1 MSRSLNNT
9 LFFYQSNKL
18 ITVKQGN
25 QHRAILRNADMPL
38 AEVQAG
44 ETAGAGL
51 LATDDKGSVLNV
63 QDTED
68 LEGHYFSAY
77 GHDPNLPSMRITLG
91 FNGEAYVPGAA
102 SYLLGL
108 GYRSYSPRLRR
119 FLAADSWSPFGQG
132 GLNAYCYCEGD
143 PVNFIDSSG
152 HMPKRVVNPPP
163 KVRRVEPP
171 NGEIFKV
178 RKNIAVNI
186 GSSTTKSSSN
196 SSLTPS
202 SQAAGHTAHTE
213 AGLTSG
219 ETAVRRDSPATIP
232 KTPTLG
238 SPIPSTDSSPA
249 GSPRGSP
256 QPDAAPLQP
265 LFVRSFVEA
274 PQSLFHSRASEIRQP
289 TDAFPRAPSRW
300 D

>member
-1 MSRSLNNT
+1 MSRSANSS
-9 LFFYQSNKL
+9 LFFYQNGKL
-18 ITVKQGN
+18 VTVKQGN
-25 QHRAILRNADMPL
+25 QQRAILRNDDMPL
-38 AEVQAG
+38 AEVQTG
-44 ETAGAGL
+44 ETVGTGL

-68 LEGHYFSAY
+68 LEGHNFSAY

-152 HMPKRVVNPPP
+152 HMPKRV
-163 KVRRVEPP
+163 RRVELP
-171 NGEIFKV
+171 NGDIFKV
-178 RKNIAVNI
+178 SKNSAMNI
-186 GSSTTKSSSN
+186 SPSTAKSSSN

-202 SQAAGHTAHTE
+202 SQAGGHTAHTE
-213 AGLTSG
+213 GGLTSG
-219 ETAVRRDSPATIP
+219 ETAVRRDSTPTIP
-232 KTPTLG
+232 KMPTPD
-238 SPIPSTDSSPA
+238 SPIASTDSSPA
-249 GSPRGSP
+249 GSRSVSP
-256 QPDAAPLQP
+256 LPDAAALQP
-265 LFVRSFVEA
+265 LFIRSFFESQRSA
-274 PQSLFHSRASEIRQP
+274 FHSKASEIRQP
-289 TDAFPRAPSRW
+289 TDEVPRAPSRW

>member
-1 MSRSLNNT
+1 MNKPSCSS
-9 LFFYQSNKL
+9 LFFYQNGKL
-18 ITVKQGN
+18 VTVKQGN
-25 QHRAILRNADMPL
+25 QHRAILRNDDMPL
-38 AEVQAG
+38 AEVQTGDTPA
-44 ETAGAGL
+44 TGL

-63 QDTED
+63 QDSAG
-68 LEGHYFSAY
+68 LEGHNFSAY

-152 HMPKRVVNPPP
+152 HMPKRFVKPRP
-163 KVRRVEPP
+163 KLRRVELP
-171 NGEIFKV
+171 NDEILKV
-178 RKNIAVNI
+178 SKNIAVNI
-186 GSSTTKSSSN
+186 GSSTAKSSSN

-202 SQAAGHTAHTE
+202 SQAGGHTAHTE

-219 ETAVRRDSPATIP
+219 ETAARRDSPATIP
-232 KTPTLG
+232 KMPTPG

-249 GSPRGSP
+249 GSRSGSP
-256 QPDAAPLQP
+256 LPDAAPPQP

-274 PQSLFHSRASEIRQP
+274 PRSLFHSRASEIRQS

>member
-1 MSRSLNNT
+1 MNKPSCSS
-9 LFFYQSNKL
+9 LFFYQNGKL
-18 ITVKQGN
+18 VTVKQGN
-25 QHRAILRNADMPL
+25 QHRAILRNDDMPL
-38 AEVQAG
+38 AEVQTGDTPA
-44 ETAGAGL
+44 TGL

-63 QDTED
+63 QDSAG
-68 LEGHYFSAY
+68 LEGHNFSAY

-152 HMPKRVVNPPP
+152 HMPKRV
-163 KVRRVEPP
+163 RRVELP
-171 NGEIFKV
+171 NGDIFKV
-178 RKNIAVNI
+178 SKNSAMN
-186 GSSTTKSSSN
+186 SPSTAKSSSN

-202 SQAAGHTAHTE
+202 SQAGGHTAHTE
-213 AGLTSG
+213 GGLTSG
-219 ETAVRRDSPATIP
+219 ETAVRRDSTPTIP
-232 KTPTLG
+232 KMPTPD
-238 SPIPSTDSSPA
+238 SPIASTDSSPA
-249 GSPRGSP
+249 GSRSVSP
-256 QPDAAPLQP
+256 LPDAAALQP
-265 LFVRSFVEA
+265 LFIRSFVESQRSA
-274 PQSLFHSRASEIRQP
+274 FHSKASEIRHP
-289 TDAFPRAPSRW
+289 TDKFPKAPSRR

>member
-1 MSRSLNNT
+1 MNQSANSS
-9 LFFYQSNKL
+9 LFFYQNGKL
-18 ITVKQGN
+18 VTVKQGN
-25 QHRAILRNADMPL
+25 QQRSILRNDDMPL
-38 AEVQAG
+38 AEVQTG
-44 ETAGAGL
+44 ETVGTGL

-68 LEGHYFSAY
+68 LEGHNFSAY

-152 HMPKRVVNPPP
+152 HMPKRVFNPPP
-163 KVRRVEPP
+163 KVRRVELP

-178 RKNIAVNI
+178 SKNIAVNI
-186 GSSTTKSSSN
+186 GPSTAKSSSN

-202 SQAAGHTAHTE
+202 SQAGGHTAHKE

-219 ETAVRRDSPATIP
+219 ETAVRRDS
-232 KTPTLG
+232 TPTTPKMPTPD

-249 GSPRGSP
+249 GSRSVSP
-256 QPDAAPLQP
+256 VPQQPQ
-265 LFVRSFVEA
+265 FTRSFFE
-274 PQSLFHSRASEIRQP
+274 SKRSRFHSKASEIREP
-289 TDAFPRAPSRW
+289 TDKVPKAPSRR

>member
-1 MSRSLNNT
+1 MKKPLSSS
-9 LFFYQSNKL
+9 LFFYQNGKL
-18 ITVKQGN
+18 VTVKQGN
-25 QHRAILRNADMPL
+25 QQRAILRNDDMPL
-38 AEVQAG
+38 AEVQTGDTPA
-44 ETAGAGL
+44 TGL

-68 LEGHYFSAY
+68 LEGHNFSAY

-152 HMPKRVVNPPP
+152 HMPKRVFNPPP
-163 KVRRVEPP
+163 KVRRVELP

-178 RKNIAVNI
+178 SKNIALNI
-186 GSSTTKSSSN
+186 GPSTAKSSSN

-202 SQAAGHTAHTE
+202 SQTAERTTQTP

-219 ETAVRRDSPATIP
+219 ETAARRNSTTTIP
-232 KTPTLG
+232 KMPPPDV
-238 SPIPSTDSSPA
+238 PIASTDSSPA
-249 GSPRGSP
+249 GSRSVSP
-256 QPDAAPLQP
+256 LPDAAALQP
-265 LFVRSFVEA
+265 HFTRSFFESQRSA
-274 PQSLFHSRASEIRQP
+274 FHSKASEIREP
-289 TDAFPRAPSRW
+289 TDKFPRAPSRW